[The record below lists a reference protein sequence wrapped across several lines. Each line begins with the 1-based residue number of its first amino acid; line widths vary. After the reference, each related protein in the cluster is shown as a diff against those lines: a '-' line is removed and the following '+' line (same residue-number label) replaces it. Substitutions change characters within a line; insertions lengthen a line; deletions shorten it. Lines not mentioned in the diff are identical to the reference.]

1 MRIGV
6 VGLGA
11 VGGLLGARLARAGH
25 RVSAVAR
32 GAALDAVRTDGLAL
46 ESADGAAR
54 ADVAVSADARDL
66 GVQDLVILAVKT
78 TALPGAAAA
87 VTPLCGEHTAV
98 LSAMNGV
105 PWWFFHG
112 LPGRWQGTRLAS
124 TDADGSL
131 TAAIP
136 PARVIGCVVHLSS
149 SMPAPGVVRHRFGNR
164 LIVGEPG
171 GGKTDRLR
179 DVAAALDAA
188 GFATEVTGT
197 IELEIWLKLWGN
209 MTMNPISAIT
219 GATADRILADPLVRA
234 FMSAAMEEAGR
245 IGERIGLP
253 IAMTPEERHAVTAE
267 MGAFRTSM
275 LQDAEAGRPIELDAL
290 VSAVAEMGRLTG
302 VATPL
307 IDALLGVTRLYAR
320 QRGLYP
326 AA

>member
-1 MRIGV
+1 
-6 VGLGA
+6 
-11 VGGLLGARLARAGH
+11 
-25 RVSAVAR
+25 
-32 GAALDAVRTDGLAL
+32 
-46 ESADGAAR
+46 
-54 ADVAVSADARDL
+54 
-66 GVQDLVILAVKT
+66 
-78 TALPGAAAA
+78 
-87 VTPLCGEHTAV
+87 
-98 LSAMNGV
+98 
-105 PWWFFHG
+105 
-112 LPGRWQGTRLAS
+112 
-124 TDADGSL
+124 
-131 TAAIP
+131 
-136 PARVIGCVVHLSS
+136 
-149 SMPAPGVVRHRFGNR
+149 
-164 LIVGEPG
+164 
-171 GGKTDRLR
+171 
-179 DVAAALDAA
+179 VAAALDAA